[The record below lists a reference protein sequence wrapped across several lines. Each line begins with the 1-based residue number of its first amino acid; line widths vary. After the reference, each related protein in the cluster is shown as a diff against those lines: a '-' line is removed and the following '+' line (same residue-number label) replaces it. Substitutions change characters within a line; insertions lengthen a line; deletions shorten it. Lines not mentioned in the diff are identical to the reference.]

1 MLNKLPID
9 LSQMI
14 YLEYYQNNVL
24 LELKKIHK
32 RYNSHYIDWSI
43 FEHIKYVKSIKLF
56 SMKNK
61 RKLNYK

>member
-14 YLEYYQNNVL
+14 YHQYYQNNVL

-32 RYNSHYIDWSI
+32 RYNSHYINWNI
-43 FEHIKYVKSIKLF
+43 MEHIRYIKSIKSF
-56 SMKNK
+56 AMKNK
-61 RKLNYK
+61 RKLNLN